1 MPALTPVALGPD
13 GVSRTTLVFSTTMG
27 SRFFQG
33 TMDASTIDMEVSI
46 NGSGFSNDSDFIL
59 FEGTSWMVPNPA
71 AYPEGLDLLSGTN
84 VILVRAIGLSGSMSD
99 PARIEATVVQE
110 SDIGVVAEPPTN
122 ISVMRKDQSVV
133 LQVEGFDDVE
143 SFQGFN
149 FYASQFSGGGDTGYQ
164 RVNLELVTESA
175 ITQESESLSVD
186 QVDVDVP
193 LTNNGQPLVDPLF
206 FRTLGQQEDQEG
218 TVLSSSFNALL
229 EVPEFASAIRVTT
242 SIESVRTIQVYSF
255 EHNRKGTP
263 NGTPKTI
270 AVSAFASTPPDELL
284 YYVVTAVFFDP
295 VSNVEFESS
304 FSQEVVGRPTKVTAT
319 LGTFPAVARSQI
331 VRDYITSVV
340 RSNPQIRV
348 EEGAPLRDV
357 VIDPFAT
364 EAERVRF
371 ILDFLH
377 RARSPSQLLTI
388 DDPSGTGVSSDVSST
403 PYKVALKQAFRLTN
417 NADVQALIDSAF
429 EAYAS
434 NLGVFRRPGRSS
446 QGEVT
451 FFTRTRP
458 TRTIL
463 IPLGSVVSGGG
474 QSFRTTQSASIPLNQ
489 IASFFNPV
497 TGRYQVTVAVRA
509 VGTGS
514 VGNIGAGQIR
524 RVESSIPGLSATN
537 TAAMFGG
544 QDVET
549 NLQLV
554 ERARNRLSSVD
565 SGTKQGYQQTAA
577 DVAGVVRVAVVGA
590 GDPLMQRDLDSE
602 GVHRGGKVDI
612 WIQGTNLATVSDTF
626 AFTFEIA
633 QDIQFN
639 VVGDPTNLEF
649 VAVDP
654 ELSED
659 NPIVEMLD
667 VPEAGFEFRNVS
679 TGDTFNLSGVTVT
692 AFNAIRLDTSLAQP
706 IPSLTDVVLG
716 SYRRRVGS
724 TFTLTRQPVNEIV
737 SVTGAVSGQL
747 PDSAVEL
754 FQLDS
759 PLANGRSSLAGDFLA
774 IQGFTDSSGNMVPS
788 GDLITVTS
796 EPHVLVGNYAVS
808 LNNLGA
814 VFLTVR
820 VFNED
825 RSVEYRGPN
834 HPSGVS
840 DYNIILGDQTRPLA
854 IRRVEGG
861 ALPSGS
867 RVLVDYSHD
876 ENFSVVYRTNLV
888 VSTTQKAVDAQKHET
903 ADVVVKDAIPVPV
916 DIQATVILNQ
926 GQTAEDVDPRLR
938 TNMENFIRNLR
949 LGDPVRQSD
958 VVNVIENTNG
968 VSYVVLPL
976 TRMVPQRGSQVTREA
991 LDTDLA
997 ANALSLPALS
1007 TSSVLV
1013 WLLRSGLRFATTN
1026 GGGPETAFR
1035 GVFQDD
1041 VEMELLSGNAT
1052 LSSLPIRPSRAFIV
1066 GSSGISIPGYSDD
1079 ATLTA
1084 AGFTTPEQREAQRK
1098 ALTANRV
1105 LVSTTTSGSPVNHDY
1120 TVSYIVGEDAGAKD
1134 IDPSPTAYIAS
1145 GEFLFTYDEDQ

>member
-1 MPALTPVALGPD
+1 MPALTPQALGPD
-13 GVSRTTLVFSTTMG
+13 GVLRTTLVFSTTMG

-33 TMDASTIDMEVSI
+33 TMNPSTIDMEVSI

-59 FEGTSWMVPNPA
+59 FEGESWVVPNPA

-84 VILVRAIGLSGSMSD
+84 VILVRAIGLSGSVSE

-110 SDIGVVAEPPTN
+110 SDLGVVAEPPTN
-122 ISVMRKDQSVV
+122 ISVTRKDQSVV
-133 LQVEGFDDVE
+133 IQVEGFE
-143 SFQGFN
+143 GNEAFQGFN

-164 RVNLELVTESA
+164 RVNLELVTEAS
-175 ITQESESLSVD
+175 ILQETEDLSSD
-186 QVDVDVP
+186 QVDISIPVSG
-193 LTNNGQPLVDPLF
+193 NGQPLLDRLF
-206 FRTLGQQEDQEG
+206 LRTLGQQEDAEG
-218 TVLSSSFNALL
+218 TVLDNSFNTVL
-229 EVPEFASAIRVTT
+229 EVPDTTT
-242 SIESVRTIQVYSF
+242 SLRVSTLVEAVRTIQVYKF
-255 EHNRKGTP
+255 EHNRKGNPNSTP
-263 NGTPKTI
+263 RTI
-270 AVSAFASTPPDELL
+270 AVSAFATTPTEDLL
-284 YYVVTAVFFDP
+284 YYVVTGVFFDP

-304 FSQEVVGRPTKVTAT
+304 FSQEIVGRPTKVTAT
-319 LGTFPAVARSQI
+319 VGTFPVVPRSQI

-348 EEGAPLRDV
+348 EEGAPLREV
-357 VIDPFAT
+357 VIDPFST

-377 RARSPSQLLTI
+377 RARSPTQLLSI
-388 DDPSGTGVSSDVSST
+388 DDPNGTGVSSEVSTT

-417 NADVQALIDSAF
+417 NADVQALIDAAF
-429 EAYAS
+429 ETYAS
-434 NLGVFRRPGRSS
+434 NLGVFRSPNRAA

-451 FFTRTRP
+451 FFTRSRP
-458 TRTIL
+458 TRSIL
-463 IPLGSVVSGGG
+463 IPLGSLVSGGG
-474 QSFRTTQSASIPLNQ
+474 QTYRTTQSASIPLNQ

-509 VGTGS
+509 VTPGS
-514 VGNIGAGQIR
+514 TGNIGAGQVR
-524 RVESSIPGLSATN
+524 RVESAIPGVSVTN
-537 TAAMFGG
+537 SAAMFGG
-544 QDVET
+544 RDVET

-633 QDIQFN
+633 QDIQFT

-654 ELSED
+654 DLSEE
-659 NPIVEMLD
+659 NPLVEMLD

-679 TGDTFNLSGVTVT
+679 TGDTFNLDGVTIT
-692 AFNAIRLDTSLAQP
+692 SFNGIQLDTSLVQP

-724 TFTLTRQPVNEIV
+724 TFTLTRQPVTEVV
-737 SVTGAVSGQL
+737 SVTGVVSGQL
-747 PDSAVEL
+747 PDSAVDL
-754 FQLDS
+754 FRLE
-759 PLANGRSSLAGDFLA
+759 PALVNGRSALAKDFLS
-774 IQGFTDSSGNMVPS
+774 IQSFVDSQGNRVPS
-788 GDLITVTS
+788 GELITVTS
-796 EPHVLVGNYAVS
+796 EPHVLVGDYAVS

-825 RSVEYRGPN
+825 RTVEYRGPN

-840 DYNIILGDQTRPLA
+840 DYTIILGDQTTPLA

-861 ALPSGS
+861 DLPSGA

-888 VSTTQKAVDAQKHET
+888 VSTTQRAVDEQKHET
-903 ADVVVKDAIPVPV
+903 ADVLVKDAIPVPL

-926 GQTAEDVDPRLR
+926 GRASEDVDPQLR
-938 TNMENFIRNLR
+938 TNLENFIRNLR

-958 VVNVIENTNG
+958 VVNVIENTSG

-976 TRMVPQRGSQVTREA
+976 TRMVRQQGSQVVREG

-997 ANALSLPALS
+997 ADAVSIPSLS
-1007 TSSVLV
+1007 TSSVFV
-1013 WLLRSGLRFATTN
+1013 WLLRSELSAATIN
-1026 GGGPETAFR
+1026 GGGPETEFR
-1035 GVFQDD
+1035 GVYQNDL
-1041 VEMELLSGNAT
+1041 EMELLPGAA
-1052 LSSLPIRPSRAFIV
+1052 SLASLAIRTRRAYII

-1079 ATLTA
+1079 ATLIA
-1084 AGFTTPEQREAQRK
+1084 AGFTSPEQRAERRRF
-1098 ALTANRV
+1098 LTANRV
-1105 LVSTTTSGSPVNHDY
+1105 LVSTGPGESPVNFSY
-1120 TVSYIVGEDAGAKD
+1120 SVSYIVGQDAGAKD
-1134 IDPSPTAYIAS
+1134 VDPSPTAYITP
-1145 GEFLFTYDEDQ
+1145 GDFLFTYDEDQ